1 MLSRRLL
8 RVKVAKTLYAH
19 LKSGSDNLKASEKSL
34 VESIDKAYDLY
45 FQMMSFITEV
55 ARYAESRIEINK
67 QKKLATYEDLNPNRR
82 FVDNPVIQLIAN
94 SDSVNDV
101 LASRKLSWAN
111 QQDAVKDVYNR
122 LVESE
127 LYKNY
132 MAASIN
138 TFTNDKKFVEEFFQW
153 LEQDEALADVV
164 TEMSLLWADDYGFA
178 LYLAMR
184 TVQHTKASHEELKVL
199 PKFKSEEDLNFAKTL
214 FVKSLVQ
221 YEDNQEVVDRYS
233 KNWDVERVVF
243 MDSLILSIAITELT
257 YFESI
262 PVKVTLDEWIDI
274 AKYYSSPTSSN
285 FVNGVLD
292 KIVAEFKES
301 GRINKSGRGLL

>member
-8 RVKVAKTLYAH
+8 RVKVAKALYAH
-19 LKSGSDNLKASEKSL
+19 LKSNSDIRVSEKNL

-45 FQMMSFITEV
+45 FQMMSFVVEV
-55 ARYAESRIEINK
+55 ANYAENRIELNK
-67 QKKLATYEDLNPNRR
+67 QKKLPTYEDLNPNRR
-82 FVDNPVIQLIAN
+82 FVDNPVIHLIAN

-101 LASRKLSWAN
+101 LASRKLSWS
-111 QQDAVKDVYNR
+111 QHQDAVKDVYNR
-122 LVESE
+122 LVEAE
-127 LYKNY
+127 FYQKY
-132 MAASIN
+132 MSASIN
-138 TFTNDKKFVEEFFQW
+138 TFTNDRKFVEDFFQW
-153 LEQDEALADVV
+153 LEEDEALAEVV

-178 LYLAMR
+178 LYLAIR
-184 TVQHTKASHEELKVL
+184 TVQHLKASHTDVKVL
-199 PKFKSEEDLNFAKTL
+199 PKFKSEDDLEFATTL
-214 FVKSLVQ
+214 FFKALAQ
-221 YEDNQEVVDRYS
+221 YADNQEIVDRYS

-243 MDSLILSIAITELT
+243 MDSLIISIAIAELT
-257 YFESI
+257 EFESI

-274 AKYYSSPTSSN
+274 AKYYSSPTSST

>member
-19 LKSGSDNLKASEKSL
+19 LKPGSDNLKASEKNL

-45 FQMMSFITEV
+45 FQMMSFIVEV
-55 ARYAESRIEINK
+55 ARYAENRIELNK
-67 QKKLATYEDLNPNRR
+67 QKKLPTYEDLNPNRR

-111 QQDAVKDVYNR
+111 HSDAIKDVYNR
-122 LVESE
+122 LIEAE
-127 LYKNY
+127 FYKSY
-132 MAASIN
+132 MNASIN
-138 TFTNDKKFVEEFFQW
+138 TFTNDRKFVEEFFQW
-153 LEQDEALADVV
+153 LEDDEALADVV
-164 TEMSLLWADDYGFA
+164 NEMSLLWSDDYGFA
-178 LYLAMR
+178 LFLAIR
-184 TVQHTKASHEELKVL
+184 TVQHLKASHTEIKVL
-199 PKFKSEEDLNFAKTL
+199 PKFKSEEDLIFAKTL
-214 FVKSLVQ
+214 LIKSLVN
-221 YEDNQEVVDRYS
+221 YEDNQEIVDRYS

-243 MDSLILSIAITELT
+243 MDSLIISIAIVELT
-257 YFESI
+257 QFESI

-292 KIVAEFKES
+292 KIVAEFTES
-301 GRINKSGRGLL
+301 SRINKSGRGLL

>member
-8 RVKVAKTLYAH
+8 RIKVAKTLYAH

-199 PKFKSEEDLNFAKTL
+199 PKFKSEEDLDFAKTL

>member
-19 LKSGSDNLKASEKSL
+19 LKSNSDNLKASEKYL

-45 FQMMSFITEV
+45 FQMLYFVVEV
-55 ARYAESRIEINK
+55 ARYAESRIELAK
-67 QKKLATYEDLNPNRR
+67 QKKLPTYEDLNPNRR
-82 FVDNPVIQLIAN
+82 FVDNAVITLIAN

-101 LASRKLSWAN
+101 IASRKLGWAN
-111 QQDAVKDVYNR
+111 QYDTIKDVYNR
-122 LVESE
+122 LIETE
-127 LYKNY
+127 FYKNY
-132 MAASIN
+132 MSASVS
-138 TFTNDKKFVEEFFQW
+138 TFTDDRKFVEEFFQW
-153 LEQDEALADVV
+153 LESDEQLAEVV

-178 LYLAMR
+178 LLLALR
-184 TVQHTKASHEELKVL
+184 TVQHLKRSHTEVKVL
-199 PKFKSEEDLNFAKTL
+199 PKFKSEEDLDFAKRL
-214 FVKSLVQ
+214 FIKSLVD
-221 YEDNQEVVDRYS
+221 YEDNQAVVDRYS

-243 MDSLILSIAITELT
+243 MDSLIISIAIAELT
-257 YFESI
+257 QFDSI

-292 KIVAEFKES
+292 KVVAEFTEQ
-301 GRINKSGRGLL
+301 GLINKSGRGLL

>member
-19 LKSGSDNLKASEKSL
+19 LKSGSDNLKASEKNL

-45 FQMMSFITEV
+45 FQMMSFIVEV
-55 ARYAESRIEINK
+55 ARYAENRIELNK
-67 QKKLATYEDLNPNRR
+67 QKKLPTYEDLNPNRR

-111 QQDAVKDVYNR
+111 HSDDIKDVYNR
-122 LVESE
+122 LIEAE
-127 LYKNY
+127 FYKSY
-132 MAASIN
+132 MNASIN
-138 TFTNDKKFVEEFFQW
+138 TFTNDRKFVEEFFQW
-153 LEQDEALADVV
+153 LEDDEALADVV
-164 TEMSLLWADDYGFA
+164 NEMSLLWSDDYGFA
-178 LYLAMR
+178 LFLAIR
-184 TVQHTKASHEELKVL
+184 TVQHLKASHTEIKVL
-199 PKFKSEEDLNFAKTL
+199 PKFKSEEDLIFAKTL
-214 FVKSLVQ
+214 LIKSLVN
-221 YEDNQEVVDRYS
+221 YEDNQEIVDRYS

-243 MDSLILSIAITELT
+243 MDSLIISIAIVELT
-257 YFESI
+257 QFESI

-292 KIVAEFKES
+292 KIVAEFTES

>member
-1 MLSRRLL
+1 
-8 RVKVAKTLYAH
+8 
-19 LKSGSDNLKASEKSL
+19 
-34 VESIDKAYDLY
+34 
-45 FQMMSFITEV
+45 
-55 ARYAESRIEINK
+55 
-67 QKKLATYEDLNPNRR
+67 
-82 FVDNPVIQLIAN
+82 
-94 SDSVNDV
+94 
-101 LASRKLSWAN
+101 
-111 QQDAVKDVYNR
+111 
-122 LVESE
+122 
-127 LYKNY
+127 
-132 MAASIN
+132 
-138 TFTNDKKFVEEFFQW
+138 
-153 LEQDEALADVV
+153 LADVV

-199 PKFKSEEDLNFAKTL
+199 PKFKSEEDLDFAKTL

>member
-1 MLSRRLL
+1 MLSRRVL

-19 LKSGSDNLKASEKSL
+19 LKSGSDNLKATERNL

-45 FQMMSFITEV
+45 FLMMSFVTEV
-55 ARYAESRIEINK
+55 ARYAESRIELNK
-67 QKKLATYEDLNPNRR
+67 QKKLPTYEDLNPNRR
-82 FVDNPVIQLIAN
+82 FVDNAVIHLLAN
-94 SDSVNDV
+94 SDEVNDH

-111 QQDAVKDVYNR
+111 HQDAVKDVYNR
-122 LVESE
+122 MVEAE
-127 LYKNY
+127 FYQKY
-132 MAASIN
+132 MSASIS
-138 TFTNDKKFVEEFFQW
+138 TFTDDRKFIEEFFQW

-164 TEMSLLWADDYGFA
+164 AEMSLLWADDYGFA

-184 TVQHTKASHEELKVL
+184 TVQHLKASHTEVKVL
-199 PKFKSEEDLNFAKTL
+199 PKFKSEEDLDFAKTL
-214 FVKSLVQ
+214 LIKSLVQ
-221 YEDNQEVVDRYS
+221 YEDNQEIVDRYS

-243 MDSLILSIAITELT
+243 MDSLIISIAIVELT
-257 YFESI
+257 HFESI

>member
-82 FVDNPVIQLIAN
+82 FVDNPVIHLIAN

-199 PKFKSEEDLNFAKTL
+199 PKFKSEEDLDFAKTL